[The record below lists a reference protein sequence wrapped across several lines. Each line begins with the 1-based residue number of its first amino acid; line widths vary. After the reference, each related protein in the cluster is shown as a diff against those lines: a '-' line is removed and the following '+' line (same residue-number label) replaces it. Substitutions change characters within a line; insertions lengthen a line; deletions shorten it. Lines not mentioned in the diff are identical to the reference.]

1 MIEHLPSEP
10 ATVVIL
16 RAFLLPGLHRL
27 LECLVQLCLVGALEV
42 QLAALVLLVM
52 KPDLICIHVHLVLA
66 HTVSEL
72 HRIRVTELLS
82 PYCHDTEAFVL
93 EGGEE

>member
-1 MIEHLPSEP
+1 
-10 ATVVIL
+10 
-16 RAFLLPGLHRL
+16 
-27 LECLVQLCLVGALEV
+27 LEV

-52 KPDLICIHVHLVLA
+52 QPDLICIHVHLVLA

-82 PYCHDTEAFVL
+82 PNCHDTEAFVL
-93 EGGEE
+93 EGGEEGAEKEVADELGSGWGHVR